1 MSSWRPRLPQPH
13 VMQLRPLTFNLVEQG
28 TVLHVSA
35 ITSTC
40 LLGDTDFVWFS
51 YLLHWILYLL
61 FNIHLMWHLSQKKK
75 KQSNSTAGVNKLK
88 EDVHYQLQ
96 TFLLFEVF
104 SISLSLHQHRWSHS
118 WETIKVT
125 QLEMINE
132 RSVTTT
138 APNTGFFRLFFFLS
152 HCKDMFVYL
161 CRFIIGSHIPPLKK
175 NPFEYDGGNVS
186 HHSSSL
192 KARYMM
198 FLVSTG
204 MDN

>member
-1 MSSWRPRLPQPH
+1 MSRELCFTWVQLPPPAYLGILILCDS
-13 VMQLRPLTFNLVEQG
+13 VTCSIESFIFCSIFTSCGTF
-28 TVLHVSA
+28 H
-35 ITSTC
+35 
-40 LLGDTDFVWFS
+40 
-51 YLLHWILYLL
+51 
-61 FNIHLMWHLSQKKK
+61 KKK

-138 APNTGFFRLFFFLS
+138 ALNTGFFRLFFFLS

-175 NPFEYDGGNVS
+175 IHLN
-186 HHSSSL
+186 
-192 KARYMM
+192 MM
-198 FLVSTG
+198 EG
-204 MDN
+204 MCLIIPPH